1 VAAGVDL
8 VAGYGGDG
16 TQMELANGMLGSN
29 IPMAILPGG
38 TGNALAFDLHVPRD
52 LRQAA
57 ELICQSHNQRK
68 VDLGQIDGRYFMLRV
83 YTGPE
88 EEQIAS
94 REMKNKYGL
103 MAYPMATIR
112 VMRRLVD
119 IPYKL
124 TIDGT
129 EIEGDGFICLIFNT
143 GSPGGVALPE
153 NPHVDSSDGLL
164 DVFILS
170 KSIRSL
176 GAFASYRLGRNFGN
190 ASVHHWRGQEITIE
204 ADPAQ
209 PVWIDGEPHGYTP
222 FTATVIPAAIR
233 VVVP

>member
-68 VDLGQIDGRYFMLRV
+68 VDLGQIDERYFMLRV

-143 GSPGGVALPE
+143 GSPGGVALP
-153 NPHVDSSDGLL
+153 VL